1 MIITPK
7 QPRDD
12 KTISRLSKLVPYMLR
27 GKGGE
32 RCTWYMAGNL
42 DGLDRREDAGLAVE
56 VMELLQE
63 GNTRAKGSKTYHLVI
78 SFHPEDRRLTPAEL
92 EDVVRRAVRAAGLEE
107 HQYIAVRH
115 SEQEHEHL
123 HIAVNK
129 IHPETL
135 KIHHPYKAIHAYRAL
150 ARILEDELGLHRVD
164 RTRSPSQSHGARNF
178 EAHQGLES
186 FARWARRSI
195 GNATELDHIE
205 SWAALHQ
212 ELKRS
217 GVRLVRR
224 GNGLAI
230 VDATRGKLACKASA
244 LGRRWSKQRLR
255 ERYGE
260 FVPGP
265 NSAQVARDQVDA
277 YVERPL
283 GRVPDDGLWLE
294 YQDALG
300 AARTRRDE
308 RREALSSKVDAAR
321 ATHRRHF
328 KLRHHAIAAMPIPAR
343 EKHKLYKMLSFE
355 RKAAERKL
363 RATVKKWRTRGIDTH
378 PGSWKEFLAGRAARG
393 DQRAVRRLSRKS
405 RGLTIKSGDKRV
417 RALASRSARTS
428 RGSIV
433 HNLPN
438 GVRLRESAGSI
449 ELLGEAREHALGQ
462 LVRVAK
468 ERFGTKQVTLLGSRR
483 AQERLE
489 KLAAEQGLEIA
500 EKRFA
505 GSRVQALGRRAVKE
519 PLEQLIRGRGLQ
531 VVSERE
537 HER

>member
-12 KTISRLSKLVPYMLR
+12 KTISRLCKLVPYMLR

-32 RCTWYMAGNL
+32 RCTWYMVGNL
-42 DGLDRREDAGLAVE
+42 EGLDRREDAALAVE
-56 VMELLQE
+56 LMELLQE

-92 EDVVRRAVRAAGLEE
+92 EDVVRRAVRAAGLQE

-150 ARILEDELGLHRVD
+150 GRIFEDELGLHRVD

-186 FARWARRSI
+186 FSRWARRSI
-195 GNATELDHIE
+195 GDAMELDHIP
-205 SWAALHQ
+205 SWAALHE
-212 ELKRS
+212 ELKCF

-230 VDATRGKLACKASA
+230 VDATRPTLACKAST
-244 LGRRWSKQRLR
+244 LGRRWSKQRLC

-265 NSAQVARDQVDA
+265 NSVEVAREQVDP

-283 GRVPDDGLWLE
+283 GRVIDDGLWRE

-300 AARTRRDE
+300 AARTRRDAE
-308 RREALSSKVDAAR
+308 REALSSKVAEAR
-321 ATHRRHF
+321 AAHRRHF
-328 KLRHHAIAAMPIPAR
+328 RSRHHAIAALPISAR
-343 EKHKLYKMLSFE
+343 KKRKLYKMLSFE

-363 RATVKKWRTRGIDTH
+363 RAKIKTWRTVSVREH
-378 PGSWKEFLAGRAARG
+378 PGSWKEFLATRAARG
-393 DQRAVRRLSRKS
+393 DNRATRRLARKP
-405 RGLTIKSGDKRV
+405 RGSLIKIRDDRG
-417 RALASRSARTS
+417 RAMRSHGARTS

-438 GVRLRESAGSI
+438 GVRLRESAGAI
-449 ELLGEAREHALGQ
+449 ELLGEARDDALDQ

-468 ERFGTKQVTLLGSRR
+468 ERFGSKRVTLLGRKDVQRR
-483 AQERLE
+483 LTEM
-489 KLAAEQGLEIA
+489 AAERGLEIA
-500 EKRFA
+500 E
-505 GSRVQALGRRAVKE
+505 
-519 PLEQLIRGRGLQ
+519 
-531 VVSERE
+531 ERQ
-537 HER
+537 R